1 MAQDDAFNR
10 FTDADEE
17 PTEILMPIEGYEKKS

>member
-1 MAQDDAFNR
+1 MAQGDSINH

-17 PTEILMPIEGYEKKS
+17 PTEILMPIEGYEK